1 MLNKFD
7 YYRPTS
13 LENAVAYLNENS
25 ETKILA
31 GGTDLLIS
39 LHKNKETCKHIL
51 DIKEISELKEF
62 SYTPG
67 KGYFIGASIIVNKI
81 SEDRLLREKYPAIS
95 QGADVLASYQV
106 RNRATMVGNICNAS
120 PGADLAAPLLVYNA
134 KVHIASSEGTRA
146 VELCEFFTGVK
157 KTVLKPNELVVGIS
171 VPDVEPG
178 DRSVYLR
185 KARIKGADLCNV
197 AIALRI
203 TPEKKVIVA
212 LGAVST
218 TPMRL
223 YELEEKIAERELT
236 PELGDWLAEEIKGY
250 INPRRDSIRSS
261 PEYRYLITGV
271 LAKRGWLKLMD
282 KEAI

>member
-7 YYRPTS
+7 YYKPVS
-13 LENAVAYLNENS
+13 LEKAVAYLNENS

-39 LHKNKETCKHIL
+39 LQKNKENCKHIL
-51 DIKEISELKEF
+51 DIKEIPELKEF
-62 SYTPG
+62 SYIPG
-67 KGYFIGASIIVNKI
+67 KGYFIGAAIIVNRI
-81 SEDRLLREKYPAIS
+81 IEDKLLREKYPAIS

-120 PGADLAAPLLVYNA
+120 PGADFAAPLLVYNA
-134 KVHIASSEGTRA
+134 KVHIASIEGTRV

-157 KTVLKPNELVVGIS
+157 KTILKPNELVVGIS
-171 VPDVEPG
+171 VPDVEPN

-197 AIALRI
+197 AIALRL
-203 TPEKKVIVA
+203 TPQKKVNIA
-212 LGAVST
+212 IGAVST

-223 YELEEKIAERELT
+223 FELEDKIAEREQTL
-236 PELGDWLAEEIKGY
+236 ELGDWLAEEIKGY
-250 INPRRDSIRSS
+250 INPRRNSIRSS

-271 LAKRGWLKLMD
+271 LAKRGWLKLIH

>member
-1 MLNKFD
+1 MLDKFD

-13 LENAVAYLNENS
+13 LEKAVAYLNENS
-25 ETKILA
+25 GTKILA

-39 LHKNKETCKHIL
+39 LQKDKEKCKHII
-51 DIKEISELKEF
+51 DIKEIPELKEF

-67 KGYFIGASIIVNKI
+67 KGYFIGAAIIVNRI
-81 SEDRLLREKYPAIS
+81 SEDKLLREKYPAIS

-106 RNRATMVGNICNAS
+106 RNRATLVGNICNAS

-134 KVHIASSEGTRA
+134 KVHIASNEGIRI
-146 VELCEFFTGVK
+146 VGVCEFFTGVK
-157 KTVLKPNELVVGIS
+157 KTVLMPNELVVGIS
-171 VPDVEPG
+171 VPDVLP
-178 DRSVYLR
+178 DDKSVYLR

-197 AIALRI
+197 AIALRL

-212 LGAVST
+212 IGAVAT

-223 YELEEKIAERELT
+223 FELEEKIAERELT
-236 PELGDWLAEEIKGY
+236 PELGDWLAEEIKGF
-250 INPRRDSIRSS
+250 INPRRNSIRSS
-261 PEYRYLITGV
+261 PEYRYLIIGV
-271 LAKRGWLKLMD
+271 LTKRGWLKLID

>member
-7 YYRPTS
+7 YYRPVS
-13 LENAVAYLNENS
+13 LEKAVAYLNENP

-31 GGTDLLIS
+31 GGTDFLIS
-39 LHKNKETCKHIL
+39 LHKNKENCKHII
-51 DIKEISELKEF
+51 DIKEIPELKEF
-62 SYTPG
+62 SYTQG
-67 KGYFIGASIIVNKI
+67 KGYFIGAAIIINRI
-81 SEDRLLREKYPAIS
+81 SEDKLLREKYPAIS
-95 QGADVLASYQV
+95 QGADVLGSYHV

-134 KVHIASSEGTRA
+134 KVHIASSEGTRV

-157 KTVLKPNELVVGIS
+157 KTVLMPNELVVGIS
-171 VPDVEPG
+171 VPDVLPG
-178 DRSVYLR
+178 DRSIYLR

-197 AIALRI
+197 AIALRL
-203 TPEKKVIVA
+203 TPEKKVIVGI
-212 LGAVST
+212 GAVST

-250 INPRRDSIRSS
+250 INPRRNSIRSS